1 MNGQGIRCKRATWYL
16 VDKKG
21 NTRGRTD
28 RMNGKPEIPECA
40 KLPETTEIDET
51 PETPEKSVAYRHS
64 PAVLRSLFDGPR
76 LKFIVMN

>member
-1 MNGQGIRCKRATWYL
+1 MNGQGIRCKRATWFL
-16 VDKKG
+16 LDKKG

-51 PETPEKSVAYRHS
+51 PEKSVACTLS
-64 PAVLRSLFDGPR
+64 PAVLHSLFD
-76 LKFIVMN
+76 VSMNLVK